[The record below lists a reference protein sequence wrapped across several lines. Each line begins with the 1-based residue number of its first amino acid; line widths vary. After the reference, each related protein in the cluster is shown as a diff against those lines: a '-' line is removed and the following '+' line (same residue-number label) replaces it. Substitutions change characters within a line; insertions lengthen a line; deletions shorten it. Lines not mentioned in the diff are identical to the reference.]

1 MSFVPNPEELA
12 QLDAFA
18 EETGAQHADRVL
30 EFLTMFPPETA
41 PEILDFEQAML
52 DEILTG
58 FAAGLRERTATP
70 ESEIEHFITL
80 VRAAYSTRIAVVLM
94 PAAGKA

>member
-30 EFLTMFPPETA
+30 ELLTEYPSELVPEV
-41 PEILDFEQAML
+41 LDFAQAML
-52 DEILTG
+52 DNTLAG
-58 FAAGLRERTATP
+58 LAAGLRERTATP
-70 ESEIEHFITL
+70 ESEIEHFIIL
-80 VRAAYSTRIAVVLM
+80 VRSAYSARLALVLM
-94 PAAGKA
+94 PAAGNG